1 MNPSIVPYFLDSPPA
16 NSRSQEP
23 SVELMALVE
32 QGQNLRIRF
41 HGSLGLENHR
51 ELRAVLEDVLQST
64 EQPTVVVDLSRV
76 LSISSSGFGA
86 LVDVAQRLQN
96 RGREL
101 LLTNL
106 SDDCRQVMS
115 LLKLDPF
122 FRIH

>member
-122 FRIH
+122 FRIQ